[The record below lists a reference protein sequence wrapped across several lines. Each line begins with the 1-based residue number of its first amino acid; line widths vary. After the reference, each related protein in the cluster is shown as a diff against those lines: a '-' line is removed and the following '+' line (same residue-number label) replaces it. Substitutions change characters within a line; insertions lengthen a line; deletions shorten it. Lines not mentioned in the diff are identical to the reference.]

1 MATVTHEIT
10 TASTSN
16 ATTYTSGS
24 FTPAV
29 NDLLVAMVA
38 ATDTVAT
45 GSMTGS
51 AGPSWTL
58 YRSDAFTQGTI
69 TTTIYI
75 FVTTSLVSSATSQ
88 TVTFD
93 CTGDAATGA
102 LIHVAAIGGITRTGT
117 SAFKQGA
124 SSTFTSTPPPS
135 VTLTS
140 TSISGNPLIGIYC
153 AVDSGAST
161 PTAAGAGINYTAGAG
176 ATTTYAT
183 PNTRSNYEYWAN
195 PTSGQTSVAWS
206 SGVGGSGTASGRAT
220 AFEIDTSAVATASIP
235 EVVLR
240 SGGLIGA

>member
-10 TASTSN
+10 TASTTN
-16 ATTYTSGS
+16 ATTYTSAS

-75 FVTTSLVSSATSQ
+75 FVTTSLVTSATAQ

-93 CTGDAATGA
+93 CTGDAATGSI
-102 LIHVAAIGGITRTGT
+102 IHVAAINGITRTGT
-117 SAFKQGA
+117 SAFKQAA

-135 VTLTS
+135 VTLPS
-140 TSISGNPLIGIYC
+140 ASISGNPLIGIYC
-153 AVDSGAST
+153 AVDTAGT
-161 PTAAGAGINYTAGAG
+161 VPTSAGTGINYTAGG
-176 ATTTYAT
+176 GGTTSYTNPA
-183 PNTRSNYEYWAN
+183 TRSNYQYWAN
-195 PTSGQTSVAWS
+195 PTSSQTAVAWS
-206 SGVGGSGTASGRAT
+206 SGVGGSGTTSGRAT
-220 AFEIDTSAVATASIP
+220 AFEIDTSAVASTLPRTIIK
-235 EVVLR
+235 
-240 SGGLIGA
+240 SGGVIGR